1 MEHRAL
7 KEILP
12 VVDKCSLFYRFL
24 LLFILKDVEV
34 LRILSFEAFFFKFFY
49 FFIIN
54 KTLKDYQKHCP
65 TTVQ

>member
-1 MEHRAL
+1 MEYQAF
-7 KEILP
+7 EETLP
-12 VVDKCSLFYRFL
+12 VVDEYSLFYRFL

-54 KTLKDYQKHCP
+54 KTLKDYQKHCY
-65 TTVQ
+65 TTL